1 MDQTFRIAFIGAGG
15 IAIQQAGLLK
25 KLPQV
30 EVVAAADVS
39 EKSLAR
45 WTESVGEMRTFAD
58 YREMLAA
65 VPGLDAVSVCTPNG
79 LHARNSVDA
88 LEAGLHVLV
97 EKPMALNSIEAQT
110 MVDAARKAN
119 RNLVCG
125 FQYRFAPKTQ
135 FIKRRIDKGQFG
147 KVMYAHAQAL
157 RRRGIPNWGVFGR
170 KSLQGGGPMIDIGVH
185 ILEATHYL
193 MGSPRPVSA
202 TGNTWTFMGNT
213 ASDTISQWPNW
224 DHATYDVEDFA
235 VGTIR
240 FDNGSLLTV
249 EASFVAHVEKDVFN
263 TRLYGERAGA
273 NWDTS
278 EVFRDDEGY
287 MTNACG
293 TYLGDW
299 DAFAYKMKH
308 FVEVCRDGRP
318 NECPPEDALAVQK
331 MLDAV
336 YQSAAAGREVAI
348 E

>member
-1 MDQTFRIAFIGAGG
+1 
-15 IAIQQAGLLK
+15 
-25 KLPQV
+25 
-30 EVVAAADVS
+30 
-39 EKSLAR
+39 
-45 WTESVGEMRTFAD
+45 
-58 YREMLAA
+58 
-65 VPGLDAVSVCTPNG
+65 
-79 LHARNSVDA
+79 
-88 LEAGLHVLV
+88 
-97 EKPMALNSIEAQT
+97 
-110 MVDAARKAN
+110 
-119 RNLVCG
+119 
-125 FQYRFAPKTQ
+125 
-135 FIKRRIDKGQFG
+135 
-147 KVMYAHAQAL
+147 
-157 RRRGIPNWGVFGR
+157 
-170 KSLQGGGPMIDIGVH
+170 
-185 ILEATHYL
+185 